1 MRSCHPFF
9 LRSSP
14 KEFLFSADTYKWET
28 KRKEERLMGM
38 KVKSNE
44 TLYGEKGRSLA
55 VRCES
60 EDSEEEKKVP
70 EKAGITL

>member
-1 MRSCHPFF
+1 
-9 LRSSP
+9 
-14 KEFLFSADTYKWET
+14 
-28 KRKEERLMGM
+28 MGM

-70 EKAGITL
+70 EKAGIAL